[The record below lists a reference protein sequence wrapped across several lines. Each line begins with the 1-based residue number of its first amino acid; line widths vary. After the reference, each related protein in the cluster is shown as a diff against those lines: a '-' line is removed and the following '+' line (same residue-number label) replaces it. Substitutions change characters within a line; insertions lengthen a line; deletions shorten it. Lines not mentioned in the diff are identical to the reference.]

1 MLNILIAPDRLLM
14 AWRIW
19 NPSSVSAILGPGF
32 VLWHRMRSAIMVSL
46 AQRLALLG
54 ALFGL
59 VILVAAH
66 ISRAAN
72 LGWQELRQ
80 TVKQLEMKVRV
91 GTVELQQSSEN
102 LSAEITKRKRA
113 EDSLRNVSGWLL
125 QLQEEERRRVAR
137 DLHDSTAQLLAATAI
152 NVERAQRL
160 AQSREDPILSNVL
173 RDTADCLEQVILEVR
188 TLSYL
193 LHPPML
199 NELGLQCVLPRYIE
213 GFSRRSGIA
222 VDLSIPPDLGRFPLE
237 VELTLFRITQEALT
251 NIHRHSGS
259 RTAAIAL
266 TQDSRSAT
274 LEIKDQGRGIPPG
287 VLETTECAISR
298 LGVGIA
304 GMQERVRQLDGKL
317 EITVRSNGTEIRA
330 ILPLTSPSPGN
341 PVSDKNAELEPV
353 PIPRSEVA

>member
-1 MLNILIAPDRLLM
+1 
-14 AWRIW
+14 
-19 NPSSVSAILGPGF
+19 
-32 VLWHRMRSAIMVSL
+32 
-46 AQRLALLG
+46 
-54 ALFGL
+54 
-59 VILVAAH
+59 
-66 ISRAAN
+66 
-72 LGWQELRQ
+72 
-80 TVKQLEMKVRV
+80 MKVRV
-91 GTVELQQSSEN
+91 HTVELQQSSEN

-125 QLQEEERRRVAR
+125 QLQDEERRRFAR
-137 DLHDSTAQLLAATAI
+137 DLHDSTSQLLAATAI

-160 AQSREDPILSNVL
+160 AQSHEDPVLGNVL
-173 RDTADCLEQVILEVR
+173 RDTADCLERVILEVR
-188 TLSYL
+188 TLSFL

-199 NELGLQCVLPRYIE
+199 SELGLQCVLPPYIE

-259 RTAAIAL
+259 RTATIAL
-266 TQDSRSAT
+266 TRDSRSAT
-274 LEIKDQGRGIPPG
+274 LEIRDQGHGVPPG

-304 GMQERVRQLDGKL
+304 GMQERARQLGGKL
-317 EITVRSNGTEIRA
+317 EIIGRSNGTEIRA
-330 ILPLTSPSPGN
+330 ILPLPSPLRGK
-341 PVSDKNAELEPV
+341 PGLGQNAELEVV